1 MNNFIKLL
9 AITILVLSCQDN
21 EYIFYPDLDEDYRR
35 VLRISENEFK
45 TKLRDEY
52 KNRSDYVNLKMYLK
66 SVARNND
73 IILTPSNKLKN
84 HIERGNIIEDIWN
97 EDKTVNTK
105 GKFYKCIRKSKS
117 QFLKDYCDRIE
128 YVGDIAPSVIAD
140 GMLKYI
146 NDNGKNEYIF
156 PIATVNFYI
165 ISENE

>member
-9 AITILVLSCQDN
+9 IFTIIISSCKDN
-21 EYIFYPDLDEDYRR
+21 EYIFYPHLDEDYRR

-52 KNRSDYVNLKMYLK
+52 KSRNDYINLKMYLK
-66 SVARNND
+66 SIAENGTT
-73 IILTPSNKLKN
+73 ILTPSNKLKN

-105 GKFYKCIRKSKS
+105 GKFFKCIKKSKS
-117 QFLKDYCDRIE
+117 QFLKDYNDRIE
-128 YVGDIAPSVIAD
+128 NVGDIAPSVIAN

-146 NDNGKNEYIF
+146 NNNGKNEYIF
-156 PIATVNFYI
+156 PIATVNFYL